1 MVKATVVSQY
11 SVMKATVVSQ
21 YSVMKATVVSQC
33 GEGDCSESV

>member
-21 YSVMKATVVSQC
+21 YDEA
-33 GEGDCSESV
+33 DCSESV